1 MFLATCF
8 YLFHYWNEGL
18 KQNQSHLCFSSD
30 DQIGKQWKGHKK
42 SGTMIINEVDSNMW
56 CVCPMGYVLYSDS
69 DWPGGHVK
77 WDRQW
82 CLFHGSSFRVLPVKK
97 GYSSGHASGK
107 ALVYSLLLKVISILT
122 SDIEQSI
129 ETLYYYNC
137 LLSMVDLS
145 ITPIALIRLQLS
157 FVTYATIKW
166 RQRV

>member
-1 MFLATCF
+1 M
-8 YLFHYWNEGL
+8 
-18 KQNQSHLCFSSD
+18 
-30 DQIGKQWKGHKK
+30 
-42 SGTMIINEVDSNMW
+42 
-56 CVCPMGYVLYSDS
+56 
-69 DWPGGHVK
+69 K

-157 FVTYATIKW
+157 FVTYATIK
-166 RQRV
+166 